1 MAIRQIA
8 ADGIRPALWK
18 IEGPES
24 RDDAARIAA
33 AVRSADPAPAA
44 SSSAAAPT
52 PPRYGAGWPLRRRPL
67 ASPGSPRP
75 TIWWDALH
83 GFTGGGDR
91 DTAVRAVAARYLD
104 LVRYYQAVS
113 PAT

>member
-1 MAIRQIA
+1 M
-8 ADGIRPALWK
+8 
-18 IEGPES
+18 
-24 RDDAARIAA
+24 
-33 AVRSADPAPAA
+33 
-44 SSSAAAPT
+44 
-52 PPRYGAGWPLRRRPL
+52 
-67 ASPGSPRP
+67 
-75 TIWWDALH
+75 DALR